1 MTDKMPKAL
10 YGRDDNP
17 LKLGDSEIPCFVLDT
32 EKRVLVRA
40 GMYKSLGMKE
50 GTGSRSLATGD
61 RLVKF
66 IDGKRINP
74 YISNELAEMIKKPLK
89 FALPSGGIAYG
100 YDATILPDIC
110 EAVLKARE
118 DGILQKQQ
126 LHIAKQCEILVRG
139 FARVGIIALVDEA
152 TGYQKIRARK
162 ALHEILEEF
171 ISKEIHT
178 WSKTFQDEFYEE
190 LFRLREWDYIG
201 LGTNKRILK
210 RPILVGKLTNDIVYE
225 RLAPFVKEELQ
236 RITPRD
242 EKGRTKHRYF
252 QRLTK
257 NVGYQKLKEHLAA
270 VTALMKAST
279 NWDRFYRM
287 LQRALPK
294 YEQTMELP
302 FKEDL

>member
-1 MTDKMPKAL
+1 MSEKKPKAL
-10 YGRDDNP
+10 YGKDENP
-17 LKLGDSEIPCFVLDT
+17 LKLGDIEIPCYVLDN

-50 GTGSRSLATGD
+50 GTGSRSLTTGD

-66 IDGKRINP
+66 INGKRISP
-74 YISNELAEMIKKPLK
+74 YISNELTEMIINPIG
-89 FALPSGGIAYG
+89 FTLPNGGNAYG
-100 YDATILPDIC
+100 YDATILPEIC

-139 FARVGIIALVDEA
+139 LATVGIIALVDEA
-152 TGYQKIRARK
+152 TGYQRIRARD
-162 ALHEILEEF
+162 ALHEILERF
-171 ISKEIHT
+171 ISKQIHE

-190 LFRLREWDYIG
+190 IFRLRGWDYIG
-201 LGTNKRILK
+201 LGFKSIKK
-210 RPILVGKLTNDIVYE
+210 RPMLVGKLTNDIVYD
-225 RLAPFVKEELQ
+225 RLAPYVKDELK

-242 EKGRTKHRYF
+242 DKGNTTQRYF

-257 NVGYQKLKEHLAA
+257 NEGYLRLKEHLAA
-270 VTALMKAST
+270 VTALMKAATS
-279 NWDRFYRM
+279 WDGFYRS

-294 YEQTMELP
+294 YEQTRELP
-302 FKEDL
+302 LDD